1 MKGVVQGPEDLLYD
15 RLLTM
20 LALGLS
26 CFPISPAHMAVLCGE
41 VCAIENCEAFAALEA
56 TQVIVDIIDQ
66 KTIISDPSLALKAK
80 FQWNVFVLE
89 TIVF

>member
-26 CFPISPAHMAVLCGE
+26 CFPISPDGSHSE
-41 VCAIENCEAFAALEA
+41 VFFAL
-56 TQVIVDIIDQ
+56 
-66 KTIISDPSLALKAK
+66 
-80 FQWNVFVLE
+80 
-89 TIVF
+89 